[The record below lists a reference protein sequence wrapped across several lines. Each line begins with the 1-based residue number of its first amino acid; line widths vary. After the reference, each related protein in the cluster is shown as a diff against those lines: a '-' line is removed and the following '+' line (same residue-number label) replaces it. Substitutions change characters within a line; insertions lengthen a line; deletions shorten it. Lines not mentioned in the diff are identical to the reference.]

1 MFLSKFF
8 SGTLRPIK
16 LKTICYISCKSKYL
30 SDQESERLI
39 EETKCKNSTC
49 FITGIIVHVGDHY
62 FQILEGEEKK
72 INTLYKK
79 IVADNR
85 HYEIVELFNKPIK
98 RKYFETY
105 QSSFQTTFDS
115 EEIKAINVYLKGNI
129 DYPFTKKIESI
140 LDLLALSAAYE

>member
-1 MFLSKFF
+1 MFLSKFLP
-8 SGTLRPIK
+8 STLRPIK
-16 LKTICYISCKSKYL
+16 LKTICYISCKSKDL
-30 SDQESERLI
+30 SDLESERLI

-49 FITGIIVHVGDHY
+49 FITGIIVHVGDHF
-62 FQILEGEEKK
+62 FQIIEGEEKK
-72 INTLYKK
+72 INALYQK
-79 IVADNR
+79 IVADKR

-98 RKYFETY
+98 RKYFESY

-129 DYPFTKKIESI
+129 DYPFSRKIENI